1 MKKILFSIAFIATS
15 FTSIAQV
22 GVGTTNPN
30 ASAALDVESTT
41 KGFLPPRMTKAQMNA
56 IATPAEGL
64 VVYCLDCTPK
74 SLFVNNG
81 SEFVN
86 VINGQSINYGKDV
99 TTAVVDL
106 AGTAGRVWMDRNLG
120 ATQVATNY
128 NDAAAYGDLYQW
140 GRSKDGHQ
148 NRTSNT
154 TTVTATSANPG
165 HGNFIETTFQTD
177 NNWTDFAG
185 EDGLW
190 QNGLN
195 DPCPSGYR
203 IPTEAELNAE
213 RLNFNS
219 NDRNGAFTALKLTT
233 GGYRESSL
241 STIFAAGS
249 EGFYWT
255 STVSGSEARYMYSF
269 FASSTISTTRRG
281 EGYSVRCIKK

>member
-1 MKKILFSIAFIATS
+1 MKTGLNYEKF
-15 FTSIAQV
+15 
-22 GVGTTNPN
+22 NPVIFN
-30 ASAALDVESTT
+30 LHTLRES
-41 KGFLPPRMTKAQMNA
+41 
-56 IATPAEGL
+56 
-64 VVYCLDCTPK
+64 V
-74 SLFVNNG
+74 S
-81 SEFVN
+81 
-86 VINGQSINYGKDV
+86 
-99 TTAVVDL
+99 
-106 AGTAGRVWMDRNLG
+106 
-120 ATQVATNY
+120 
-128 NDAAAYGDLYQW
+128 YGDLYQW

-154 TTVTATSANPG
+154 TTVTATSANPR

-185 EDGLW
+185 ENGLW

-203 IPTEAELNAE
+203 IPTKAELNAE

-281 EGYSVRCIKK
+281 EGTRYVALKSKILCTLYNLNLNWLSLGQSVFVKSHLSYVQNIILFLV